1 MSDKRLDAAKKQ
13 FLGQLAISSDNG
25 ESQCLSMGKSL
36 LAYNTVTSDI
46 EIRNKIEA
54 VTAEEL
60 RRLACE
66 IFDKD
71 RTSRLIFI

>member
-1 MSDKRLDAAKKQ
+1 
-13 FLGQLAISSDNG
+13 
-25 ESQCLSMGKSL
+25 MGKSL

-66 IFDKD
+66 IFDRD